1 MDWLDHMNAAMDYIE
16 AHLAD
21 EISYDQAA
29 RLACCSTYHFQ
40 RMFSYL
46 TGVPLAEYIRRRRLT
61 LAAFELRGGKC
72 KVIDVAL
79 KYGYESPEAFSRAFK
94 KLHGAMPLAAR
105 EAGVPLKAYPRM
117 RFHIT
122 IQGDK
127 EMNYRILQREA
138 FRVFGL
144 ATTIS
149 ANQEEAFVQVPEF
162 FRRCDEERVPDAIN
176 ALLAALPTITRF
188 RPCMTTPRKGISTCS
203 ASFCPR
209 ESPCRRALACWMC
222 PPLPGRC
229 STCRIAICN
238 PCGNGSGRN
247 GSLPRA
253 MRR

>member
-29 RLACCSTYHFQ
+29 RLACCYTYHFQ

-127 EMNYRILQREA
+127 DRNSSGA
-138 FRVFGL
+138 
-144 ATTIS
+144 ATKNGCQTPLTRS
-149 ANQEEAFVQVPEF
+149 W
-162 FRRCDEERVPDAIN
+162 
-176 ALLAALPTITRF
+176 AALPTITRF

-222 PPLPGRC
+222 PPPLGRC

-238 PCGNGSGRN
+238 PCGNASGRN
-247 GSLPRA
+247 GSPPRA